1 VVIGGG
7 IRIPPS
13 NLVLFEF
20 VVNTVMRYAPGTAIA
35 FNTSP
40 ENSADAAQRWLS

>member
-1 VVIGGG
+1 MIGGG

-13 NLVLFEF
+13 NLKLFEL
-20 VVNTVMRYAPGTAIA
+20 VVNTVIRVAPGTAIA

-40 ENSADAAQRWLS
+40 ENSADAAERWLR